1 MAEER
6 IRIESYDMPE
16 GKLHILSIFH
26 SIYNKKEIHNICMD
40 SGDNTPFGLLLN
52 FLHSLS
58 KLIEFTQ

>member
-1 MAEER
+1 MGEER

-26 SIYNKKEIHNICMD
+26 SIYNKKEMHNICME
-40 SGDNTPFGLLLN
+40 SGDNTPIGFWLN
-52 FLHSLS
+52 FLYSLF